1 MRYLLLLLTFT
12 IQVLSSD
19 GIYLHSNW
27 GYMHS
32 LNSVMAVNSTDGD
45 IVHKARWK
53 SKAFEDSPYYT
64 IRIDDW
70 SGNKVRGIEW
80 IHHKIYL
87 ANNPAGITNF
97 SISDGYNLLM
107 FNLGKRSNGII
118 RRWGAGLIFA
128 HVDMTLQGRDR
139 FWNDGG
145 ISGAYLSGL
154 AIQHAIET
162 WVYETSHHVVAIEGK
177 LTAAYARIPIS
188 SNDSEYADVPNV
200 AFHLTFGIG
209 SKPIKKGAK
218 PLDIAQYVGVP
229 LLHHYA
235 IYQF

>member
-1 MRYLLLLLTFT
+1 
-12 IQVLSSD
+12 
-19 GIYLHSNW
+19 
-27 GYMHS
+27 
-32 LNSVMAVNSTDGD
+32 MAVNSTDGD

-128 HVDMTLQGRDR
+128 HVDMTLQGRDPFGMMVVYLVLIYLGWR
-139 FWNDGG
+139 FSMPLKHGCMKQV
-145 ISGAYLSGL
+145 I
-154 AIQHAIET
+154 T
-162 WVYETSHHVVAIEGK
+162 W
-177 LTAAYARIPIS
+177 
-188 SNDSEYADVPNV
+188 
-200 AFHLTFGIG
+200 
-209 SKPIKKGAK
+209 
-218 PLDIAQYVGVP
+218 
-229 LLHHYA
+229 LLLKVN
-235 IYQF
+235 